1 MALGNSMAWPTSRIL
16 PLLKTIGPCC
26 WEHSIDNRK
35 TNPLK
40 MYPLCINSGDSS
52 FVIVIFSGFFD
63 LKSSGFSDILTGH
76 DTVNTNESCISG
88 TRRWE
93 GQRTVP
99 RKAEF
104 GSVFFRC
111 KVSKTW
117 KVPRQEMCVL
127 WDFYGI
133 DNDRCI
139 SRFFEYTL

>member
-88 TRRWE
+88 TR
-93 GQRTVP
+93 
-99 RKAEF
+99 
-104 GSVFFRC
+104 
-111 KVSKTW
+111 
-117 KVPRQEMCVL
+117 
-127 WDFYGI
+127 
-133 DNDRCI
+133 
-139 SRFFEYTL
+139 